1 MINKLLENDYTQNSV
16 STEVKAPGNLDNHY
30 SPRAKILVN
39 SEPKAGEGLIALSS
53 IKTPN
58 GVERLLAP
66 TNIEQFAEGLYEA
79 FRLADKLNLVVVN
92 VYTPENTG
100 IGIAVN
106 DRINKA
112 KSQ

>member
-1 MINKLLENDYTQNSV
+1 
-16 STEVKAPGNLDNHY
+16 
-30 SPRAKILVN
+30 
-39 SEPKAGEGLIALSS
+39 
-53 IKTPN
+53 
-58 GVERLLAP
+58 VERLLAP